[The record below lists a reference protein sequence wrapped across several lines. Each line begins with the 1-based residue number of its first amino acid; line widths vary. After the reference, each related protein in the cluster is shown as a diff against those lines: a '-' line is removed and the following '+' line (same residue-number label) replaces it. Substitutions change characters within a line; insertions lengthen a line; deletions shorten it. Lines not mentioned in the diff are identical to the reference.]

1 MSVYKLSHLLTFS
14 SLWAGGWGSPLGL
27 LALLVG
33 SVLLLL
39 LTGADRVVRS
49 SLTSPPARFAGACT
63 AAGHLQPLAANGSAV
78 SYLAPAA
85 GAASTG
91 VWIWA
96 VPFPARSSYLGGV
109 SSEST
114 PRKESEGDCEQKTTA
129 MCVLQTDSG
138 WVAVHITK
146 VWNILH
152 NFFTDLSPMLSVWNQ
167 SWYIPQ
173 KIM

>member
-1 MSVYKLSHLLTFS
+1 MSVYKLCPLLTFS
-14 SLWAGGWGSPLGL
+14 SLWAGGWDGPLGL

-39 LTGADRVVRS
+39 LTGADRIVSS
-49 SLTSPPARFAGACT
+49 SLTSPPARFTGACT

-78 SYLAPAA
+78 SYLAP

-114 PRKESEGDCEQKTTA
+114 PRRESEGDCEPKKKQQQCVYYQKTL
-129 MCVLQTDSG
+129 VEWQY
-138 WVAVHITK
+138 
-146 VWNILH
+146 ILIS
-152 NFFTDLSPMLSVWNQ
+152 LE
-167 SWYIPQ
+167 
-173 KIM
+173 

>member
-1 MSVYKLSHLLTFS
+1 MSVSKLSHLLTFS

-39 LTGADRVVRS
+39 LTGADRIVRS
-49 SLTSPPARFAGACT
+49 SLTSPPARFTGACT
-63 AAGHLQPLAANGSAV
+63 AASHLQPLSANGSAV

-96 VPFPARSSYLGGV
+96 EPFPARSSYLGGV

-114 PRKESEGDCEQKTTA
+114 PRRESEGDCEQKQQQCVYYKWTLFEWQYILLKSGIHYTTFS
-129 MCVLQTDSG
+129 Q
-138 WVAVHITK
+138 I
-146 VWNILH
+146 
-152 NFFTDLSPMLSVWNQ
+152 F
-167 SWYIPQ
+167 PQ
-173 KIM
+173 R